1 MLVLLWDASALVK
14 RYAPEL
20 GSDVVST
27 LFEAV
32 PPAQMVVTVL
42 GCAETHAI
50 IVRKKNGGVIKP
62 STYSAAASLLQN
74 EVIYG
79 PDFGV
84 LPLEFDAILSGI
96 DLITRHNI
104 NSADASIL
112 MTYLQ
117 FAADARVSDTS
128 CLLVATDR
136 RLLRAAQAEGLE
148 TINPESVS
156 EVGLADY
163 LARLTAWHP

>member
-20 GSDVVST
+20 GSDAVST
-27 LFEAV
+27 LFEVV
-32 PPAQMVVTVL
+32 PPAQMVVTVM

-50 IVRKKNGGVIKP
+50 LVRKRNSGIIKP

-79 PDFGV
+79 EDFGV
-84 LPLEFDAILSGI
+84 LSVEDDAILGGI
-96 DLITRHNI
+96 ELITRHNI
-104 NSADASIL
+104 NSADASVL

-117 FAADARVSDTS
+117 FAAEATTFGTS

-136 RLLRAAQAEGLE
+136 RLLRAAQAEGLD
-148 TINPESVS
+148 TLNPESAS
-156 EVGLADY
+156 KGELTDY
-163 LARLTAWHP
+163 LARLTT